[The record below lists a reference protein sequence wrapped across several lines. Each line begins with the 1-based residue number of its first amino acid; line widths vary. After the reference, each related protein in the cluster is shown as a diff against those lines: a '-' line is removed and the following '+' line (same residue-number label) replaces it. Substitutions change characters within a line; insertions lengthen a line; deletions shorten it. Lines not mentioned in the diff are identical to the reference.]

1 MTEVDSSNGN
11 NGSSIP
17 HSTDAAAK
25 TAGAPSGAG
34 AGTGAFGTLT
44 GVHISNRIESGAG
57 NGNIGSGSGIG
68 SGRGAQP
75 TSQAQP
81 PRLIFANPP
90 PDDDLQPPHH
100 LHSSLA
106 HSTDHR
112 QPLHHHP
119 HHHPHHLPDLRLQT
133 DVGAMSSSTNNAKSI
148 PVPSGT
154 RASAAALSRSNSFQ
168 SSLSPNSATGSP
180 SISGFLSEITPLPSP
195 VISADSPGPWR
206 LFRNGSLSS
215 RPTSRGSIASLS
227 INDQGE
233 HGGGS
238 DSMPVGVG
246 RSPSKRKLYQG
257 LNHIDAPSAHDYR
270 LHQNAARSVSEQ
282 VTKLDVPTI
291 SSKQSQTEDG
301 NPDTKNNTSTASS
314 SSSHPFKREEHLAGK
329 HGQQRTRSTADLQI
343 PIIVDGVSDYRI
355 PEDSSVAREIFT
367 ATTYPGNNVRRWRA
381 VRLLGQGT
389 FSKVMLATLEIKKNT
404 DSEAEL
410 DRDKL
415 VAVKIVENTAAG
427 GASKARIESSLKRE
441 LDILKSLK
449 HPSLVHLKA
458 QSIERKRALLILGY
472 CAGGDLFDLATSA
485 PKLFTPKFVRRI
497 FSELV
502 GAVRYLHLSGIVHR
516 DIKLENVLINFTTEE
531 LTQSGDEIIA
541 SNRSITTLTD
551 LGLSRRIDFE
561 EPLLTTRCGSEDYA
575 APELLLGQPY
585 DGRQTD
591 AWALGV
597 LLYAICESRLP
608 FDPVPGANEHKMR
621 SRTAHRIARCDWKW
635 FKLADTPPPV
645 VEEGSAAAAG
655 EEEQSIKESYDPDW
669 NPAKAVVDGLLKRVK
684 KRLPL
689 EEVEKMEW
697 VKGAISVPLE
707 NPPSTEELEEEGE
720 SS

>member
-1 MTEVDSSNGN
+1 MTEVDSTTNSNSNPLNPAAATGKGNGGGN

-17 HSTDAAAK
+17 HSSLPDGELPALLLVDRSRS
-25 TAGAPSGAG
+25 TAG
-34 AGTGAFGTLT
+34 
-44 GVHISNRIESGAG
+44 G
-57 NGNIGSGSGIG
+57 NGNGN
-68 SGRGAQP
+68 AQP
-75 TSQAQP
+75 TSQIQP

-100 LHSSLA
+100 HLHSSLA
-106 HSTDHR
+106 HSSNH
-112 QPLHHHP
+112 QPLHHHSY
-119 HHHPHHLPDLRLQT
+119 HHPPHLPDLRLQT
-133 DVGAMSSSTNNAKSI
+133 DVVAMSSSTNNAKSI
-148 PVPSGT
+148 PVPSST
-154 RASAAALSRSNSFQ
+154 RPSAAALSRSNSFQ

-180 SISGFLSEITPLPSP
+180 SIGGFLSEITPLPSP

-233 HGGGS
+233 HGAGGGG
-238 DSMPVGVG
+238 DSMPIGVG

-291 SSKQSQTEDG
+291 SKQSQTEDG
-301 NPDTKNNTSTASS
+301 NSETKDASS
-314 SSSHPFKREEHLAGK
+314 SSIHPFKREEHLAGK
-329 HGQQRTRSTADLQI
+329 HGQQRTRSTADLQV
-343 PIIVDGVSDYRI
+343 PSIVDGVSDYRI
-355 PEDSSVAREIFT
+355 PEDGSVAREIFT
-367 ATTYPGNNVRRWRA
+367 ATTYPGNNIRRWRA

-389 FSKVMLATLEIKKNT
+389 FSKVMLATLELKKNT

-458 QSIERKRALLILGY
+458 QSIERKRALLVLGY
-472 CAGGDLFDLATSA
+472 CAGGDLFDLATGA
-485 PKLFTPKFVRRI
+485 PKLFTPRFVRRI
-497 FSELV
+497 FAELV

-516 DIKLENVLINFTTEE
+516 DIKLENVLINFTIDE
-531 LTQSGDEIIA
+531 LKQSGDEIIA

-551 LGLSRRIDFE
+551 LGLSRRIDFD

-645 VEEGSAAAAG
+645 VEEEGGAAAAG
-655 EEEQSIKESYDPDW
+655 EGEQSVKEAYDPDW

-684 KRLPL
+684 KRVPL
-689 EEVEKMEW
+689 EEVEKLEW
-697 VKGAISVPLE
+697 VKGAIAVPLE
-707 NPPSTEELEEEGE
+707 NPPSTEELEEEDVE